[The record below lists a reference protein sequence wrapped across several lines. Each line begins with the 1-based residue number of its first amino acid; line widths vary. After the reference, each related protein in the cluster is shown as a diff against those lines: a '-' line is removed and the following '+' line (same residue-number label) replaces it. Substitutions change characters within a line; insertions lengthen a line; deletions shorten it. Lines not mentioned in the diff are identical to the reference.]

1 MFVLSGVALLI
12 ASLLHMMT
20 GSPTRII
27 CRPSVGMTL
36 VGHPGSKSGCK
47 GVQSTQNKHCYIR
60 GGLFDG
66 WEGAASLF
74 CCGKD
79 CSVNNGNK

>member
-27 CRPSVGMTL
+27 CRPSLRMTL
-36 VGHPGSKSGCK
+36 VGHSGSKSGCK
-47 GVQSTQNKHCYIR
+47 GVQSPRNKHCYIR

-66 WEGAASLF
+66 WEGAALCF
-74 CCGKD
+74 VVEKIAQ
-79 CSVNNGNK
+79 